1 MKLGSNLWST
11 DSPGQHLRGCI
22 GIGNGAGWVKSIA
35 LASAF
40 GQAWRFRHNR
50 ASKVRLWRF
59 GEGQTLRNKLRRIR
73 RRIRRRSSR
82 SMRALR
88 KALDATWCRLRARK
102 KKEEIETIAEDSATV
117 HRVSPG
123 KDGEE
128 EKEVHGSRCVRG
140 WVRGRQ
146 ANSGR
151 TETRSAVAH
160 KGRWEERQGRRAG
173 DAWPKADLGKWKGVI
188 GVKTGLRKLKRAR
201 VWARQSKWKRTR
213 RQEEIRRGN
222 LHAVGGS
229 RGELNPRRKEAPKLS
244 RLLGSFIWTEHRLAC
259 VA

>member
-11 DSPGQHLRGCI
+11 DSPGQHSHGCI
-22 GIGNGAGWVKSIA
+22 GNGTGLVKSIA

-50 ASKVRLWRF
+50 ESKVRLWRF

-73 RRIRRRSSR
+73 RRIHRRSSR

-160 KGRWEERQGRRAG
+160 KREMGGA
-173 DAWPKADLGKWKGVI
+173 
-188 GVKTGLRKLKRAR
+188 
-201 VWARQSKWKRTR
+201 ARQ
-213 RQEEIRRGN
+213 E
-222 LHAVGGS
+222 GG
-229 RGELNPRRKEAPKLS
+229 R
-244 RLLGSFIWTEHRLAC
+244 C
-259 VA
+259 VAQSGLGQMEGSDWGQDWVEEAEAGSSLGPSK